1 MSEFLKSYLQ
11 NIPGF
16 SNEFDENKYCCNG
29 CFYASEKYMKDNFI
43 ADSVDYIQD
52 QIESIKNTF
61 TKHPS
66 INNPGLNNSVLLC
79 CRAFLYHQ
87 PVLLS
92 NVYETFLQH
101 ATSENK
107 DDLSQR
113 WLLQITF
120 YYI

>member
-1 MSEFLKSYLQ
+1 MYKRNNPESMSEFVKSYLQ

-52 QIESIKNTF
+52 QIESIQHTF
-61 TKHPS
+61 TKHPT

-79 CRAFLYHQ
+79 CRAFLYLISPFYLVMSMKHFCNMQ
-87 PVLLS
+87 LL
-92 NVYETFLQH
+92 
-101 ATSENK
+101 K
-107 DDLSQR
+107 IR
-113 WLLQITF
+113 MI
-120 YYI
+120 